1 MVLSIHTTFVSIL
14 TALHTF
20 FRSTISIRM
29 IPVPNSNTTKNT
41 MAYLKYTEL
50 ARSGS
55 ENGQHRETPTSLH
68 HRPSAV
74 QIASLGFMS
83 LAPELRNTIY
93 NMLFESP
100 RCLFVEAAGDIYA
113 KFRLR
118 DSSEVSQ
125 YETLH
130 ALRVLGSVNREIRFE
145 ARTLFYASKH
155 FFILPYG
162 YEYLPIFV
170 RWLEVIGP
178 ECRAV
183 LRKVCFAGYLWYQP
197 SITLTQRFQGLLQR
211 CLCLRSLSVQ
221 LNVRHLFESSL
232 PDLDAYFNFEGPLP
246 EFDITAWTET
256 IAHFRKIKTFRLDLI
271 MSSDGARTPLKR
283 ELMYMYFMNSR
294 GQMLVEHIEERLRG
308 RVNEVQA
315 RRDIDVA
322 VRYVGTHE
330 RVYYGRLW

>member
-1 MVLSIHTTFVSIL
+1 
-14 TALHTF
+14 
-20 FRSTISIRM
+20 
-29 IPVPNSNTTKNT
+29 
-41 MAYLKYTEL
+41 
-50 ARSGS
+50 
-55 ENGQHRETPTSLH
+55 
-68 HRPSAV
+68 
-74 QIASLGFMS
+74 MS